1 VRAVGVAVVMLG
13 VRDGRLAAL
22 LLRRPGNQWGL
33 PGLEV
38 EASEALDDAAVAALE
53 GQAGAR
59 AGLVEQL
66 YTFGAAGED
75 IRVTYLALGTP
86 DRSPIAPGPGIVEV
100 RWVPLEDPPPV
111 TAADERALSV
121 GRERLRGKAAYAP
134 IALAMLPESFT
145 LGELQT
151 VYEAALGVELDTR
164 NFRRDVL
171 ASGLV
176 EPSGGTR
183 ASGPGRPARLYRAG
197 AGSLAVGDRERRL
210 AGSLGPAEWRGRD
223 G

>member
-1 VRAVGVAVVMLG
+1 MLG
-13 VRDGRLAAL
+13 VREGELAAL
-22 LLRRPGNQWGL
+22 FVRRPGNRWGL
-33 PGLEV
+33 PGGAV
-38 EASEALDDAAVAALE
+38 EASEALDDAAEAALAA
-53 GQAGAR
+53 QAGAT

-86 DRSPIAPGPGIVEV
+86 DRSPIAPGPGVVEV
-100 RWVPLEDPPPV
+100 RWVGLADPPPV
-111 TAADERALSV
+111 SDADRQAVSV
-121 GRERLRGKAAYAP
+121 ARERLRGKAAYAP

-151 VYEAALGVELDTR
+151 VYEAALGVDLDTR

-183 ASGPGRPARLYRAG
+183 ASGPGRPARLYQAG
-197 AGSLAVGDRERRL
+197 TGSLAIGERERRL
-210 AGSLGPAEWRGRD
+210 AGSLSPAEWRGRE